1 MPNLNELAV
10 SAMPAV
16 ASTAAMEPTAVA
28 TTIVESIVTAELA
41 STMEFAPTKAIM
53 FESFVR
59 ESSAAKTVTAPAAL
73 AKLPA
78 SVKPAP
84 IVATAVEAA
93 TIKTGASIESVK
105 PRARADEHAIDKP
118 FRAVV
123 AVRRAGVRV
132 IIVIAVGA
140 NGCRGNIGRTNSH
153 ANNHSLRARIRHAKE
168 ANAE

>member
-93 TIKTGASIESVK
+93 PIKTGASIESVK
-105 PRARADEHAIDKP
+105 PRARPDEHAIDKP

-140 NGCRGNIGRTNSH
+140 KGCRGNSSARTR
-153 ANNHSLRARIRHAKE
+153 RATSP
-168 ANAE
+168 